1 MALVWKPMARS
12 TSINLNKWSAT
23 QNYIVYDD
31 ANAALTAYAIHNAGI
46 TGGYNLF
53 GAGDEPSAL
62 SGLLRN
68 TINTYSPV
76 EDGMDKIWSVSY
88 QFESKTG
95 NGVDITTVDSLTEQ
109 EVGFTS
115 IETSIS
121 ATTVDIYR
129 TGATLP
135 SDKSAPTLID
145 IAGTKVDSSG
155 DPISYV
161 LPMTNLSVRNV
172 VYGRPSYGSIMALA
186 GKTNNGSYTVCGF
199 TAATHSLLFTG
210 CSSSRTAPN
219 TYEINFQFTYDPNE
233 YHLRQVPLRDVDGR
247 VMTTRVTPGS
257 AVSEANPERAD
268 KVYYKQPFGTGDF
281 TGLGIVST

>member
-46 TGGYNLF
+46 SGGYNLF
-53 GAGDEPSAL
+53 GAGDEPVAL

-95 NGVDITTVDSLTEQ
+95 DGVNITAVDSLTEQ

-145 IAGTKVDSSG
+145 IGGTKVDSSG

-247 VMTTRVTPGS
+247 VMTSRVTPGS

>member
-1 MALVWKPMARS
+1 MALIWINQSRS
-12 TSINLNKWSAT
+12 ATYDRGKWSGT
-23 QNYIVYDD
+23 QNYLVRDD
-31 ANAALTAYAIHNAGI
+31 ADASINVYTIASGASAYQP
-46 TGGYNLF
+46 F
-53 GAGDEPSAL
+53 GNGDDSTIASYLRFISA
-62 SGLLRN
+62 
-68 TINTYSPV
+68 TYTPV
-76 EDGMDKIWSVSY
+76 ADGMDKLWSAVFSY
-88 QFESKTG
+88 ESKMGDGT
-95 NGVDITTVDSLTEQ
+95 NVTAVDSLSEQ

-135 SDKSAPTLID
+135 SNKSTPTLID

-161 LPMTNLSVRNV
+161 LPMTNISVRNV
-172 VYGRPSYGSIMALA
+172 VYGRPSYSGIMALA
-186 GKTNNGSYTVCGF
+186 GKRNNASFTMCGF
-199 TAATHSLLFTG
+199 VAAADTLLFTG

-233 YHLRQVPLRDVDGR
+233 YHLRQIPLRDVDGR

-257 AVSEANPERAD
+257 AVSVSNPEQAD
-268 KVYYKQPFGTGDF
+268 QVYYKQPFGTGNF
-281 TGLGIVST
+281 GGLNIVST

>member
-1 MALVWKPMARS
+1 MALEWISQSRS
-12 TSINLNKWSAT
+12 ATYDRGKWSGT
-23 QNYIVYDD
+23 QNYLVRDNADASINVFDIASDASSYEPFGGGDD
-31 ANAALTAYAIHNAGI
+31 TTMATYLRFI
-46 TGGYNLF
+46 
-53 GAGDEPSAL
+53 SA
-62 SGLLRN
+62 
-68 TINTYSPV
+68 TYTPV
-76 EDGMDKIWSVSY
+76 SDGMDKLWSAVFSY
-88 QFESKTG
+88 ESKMGDGT
-95 NGVDITTVDSLTEQ
+95 NVTAVDSLSEQ

-115 IETSIS
+115 IETSIA

-135 SDKSAPTLID
+135 ADKSAPLLID
-145 IAGTKVDSSG
+145 ILGTKVDSSG

-161 LPMTNLSVRNV
+161 LPMTNISVRNV
-172 VYGRPSYGSIMALA
+172 VYGRPSYAAIMALA
-186 GKTNNGSYTVCGF
+186 GKTNNASYTVCGF
-199 TAATHSLLFTG
+199 TAAIHSLLFTG

>member
-1 MALVWKPMARS
+1 MALIWINQSRS
-12 TSINLNKWSAT
+12 ATYDRGKWSGT
-23 QNYIVYDD
+23 QNYLVRDD
-31 ANAALTAYAIHNAGI
+31 ADASINVYTIASGASAYQP
-46 TGGYNLF
+46 F
-53 GAGDEPSAL
+53 GNGDDSTIASYLRFISA
-62 SGLLRN
+62 
-68 TINTYSPV
+68 TYTPV
-76 EDGMDKIWSVSY
+76 ADGMDKLWSAVFSY
-88 QFESKTG
+88 ESKMGDGT
-95 NGVDITTVDSLTEQ
+95 NVTAVDSLSEQ

-135 SDKSAPTLID
+135 SNKSTPTLID

-161 LPMTNLSVRNV
+161 LPMTNISVRNV
-172 VYGRPSYGSIMALA
+172 VYGRPSYSGIMALA
-186 GKTNNGSYTVCGF
+186 GKRNNASFTMCGF
-199 TAATHSLLFTG
+199 TAAADTLLFTG

-257 AVSEANPERAD
+257 AVSVSNPEQAD
-268 KVYYKQPFGTGDF
+268 QVYYKQPFGTGNF
-281 TGLGIVST
+281 GGLNIVST

>member
-1 MALVWKPMARS
+1 MALIWINQSRS
-12 TSINLNKWSAT
+12 ATYDRGKWSGT
-23 QNYIVYDD
+23 QNYLVRDD
-31 ANAALTAYAIHNAGI
+31 ADASINVYTIASGASAYQP
-46 TGGYNLF
+46 F
-53 GAGDEPSAL
+53 GNGDDSTIASYLRFISA
-62 SGLLRN
+62 
-68 TINTYSPV
+68 TYTPV
-76 EDGMDKIWSVSY
+76 ADGMDKLWSAVFSY
-88 QFESKTG
+88 ESKMGDGT
-95 NGVDITTVDSLTEQ
+95 NVTAVDSLSEQ

-135 SDKSAPTLID
+135 ADKSAPLLID
-145 IAGTKVDSSG
+145 IVGTKVDSSG

-161 LPMTNLSVRNV
+161 LPMTNISVRNV
-172 VYGRPSYGSIMALA
+172 VYGRPSYAAIMALA
-186 GKTNNGSYTVCGF
+186 GKTNNASYTVCGF
-199 TAATHSLLFTG
+199 TAAIHSLLFTG

-247 VMTTRVTPGS
+247 VMTSRVTPGS